1 MLCIF
6 HDKFVLQDPSE
17 GVEDARLAEARS
29 PLGVRILRLD
39 VDMDQ
44 QLLVCGD
51 RTGNVLAF
59 HFDAACLHSPGEMG
73 PASSNG
79 SSWSRWLHMGSSCS
93 KRKNG
98 QGLKPLS
105 AALQC
110 HSHGMPSVAGSHAK
124 MPLIAVLKHAHQSL
138 PVSLVS
144 ISPEGS
150 LATASHEGNIQHYMF
165 SPPASP
171 SSTDRTLRSKF
182 DRNMGSSG
190 PEGVSEGGG
199 HAEGAEAAG
208 SDGIVGKGSTHDVV
222 TALDRM
228 QSLSVDDTL
237 QESAGIS
244 EVLKE
249 TRPRHS
255 C

>member
-17 GVEDARLAEARS
+17 GVEDAWLAEASS

-79 SSWSRWLHMGSSCS
+79 TSWSRWLRMGGPTP

-98 QGLKPLS
+98 QGLKWR
-105 AALQC
+105 
-110 HSHGMPSVAGSHAK
+110 MPSVAGSHAK

-150 LATASHEGNIQHYMF
+150 VATASHEGNIQHYMF
-165 SPPASP
+165 TPPASP
-171 SSTDRTLRSKF
+171 SSTDRTLRSVL
-182 DRNMGSSG
+182 DRNVGSSG

-199 HAEGAEAAG
+199 HAQGVEAAG
-208 SDGIVGKGSTHDVV
+208 SNGILGKGSTLDVV

-228 QSLSVDDTL
+228 QTLSVDDAL
-237 QESAGIS
+237 QESAEIS

-249 TRPRHS
+249 TRPRHPCS
-255 C
+255 RY